1 MNQTIKELFSRK
13 SVRVYENRPIESEK
27 KRIILESALQAPTAG
42 NMTLYS
48 IIDVTDENLKKRLS
62 VTCDNQPFIA
72 DAPLVLIFCA
82 DYSRWYECF
91 CSANSVSTVST
102 VEDEIRKPGAGDLLL
117 SYTDAV
123 IAAQNAVVAAE
134 SLGIGSCYIGDI
146 LENYEIHKELL
157 NLPKYVIPSAMLV
170 FGYPTIQQKERVKP
184 TRFNLEDIIHENTYN
199 YNNPNKQ
206 TEMLAGV
213 TGKSE
218 EDLTNY
224 IRAFCKRKWNS
235 EFSHEMSRS
244 AYEMIK
250 DWLE

>member
-1 MNQTIKELFSRK
+1 MNQTINELFSRK
-13 SVRVYENRPIESEK
+13 SVRVYENRPIEIEK

-48 IIDVTDENLKKRLS
+48 IIDVTDEDLKKRLS

-91 CSANSVSTVST
+91 CA
-102 VEDEIRKPGAGDLLL
+102 VEDEVRKPGAGDLLL

-170 FGYPTIQQKERVKP
+170 FGYPTKQQKERVKP
-184 TRFNLEDIIHENTYN
+184 ARFKLEDIIHENSYDN
-199 YNNPNKQ
+199 IPNKQ
-206 TEMLAGV
+206 AEMLTDV
-213 TGKSE
+213 TGKTGE
-218 EDLTNY
+218 ELNNY
-224 IRAFCKRKWNS
+224 ISAFCKRKWNS
-235 EFSHEMSRS
+235 DFSHEMSRS

-250 DWLE
+250 GWLD

>member
-1 MNQTIKELFSRK
+1 MNQTISELFSRK

-27 KRIILESALQAPTAG
+27 KRIILEAAIQAPTAG

-48 IIDVTDENLKKRLS
+48 IIDVTDEDLKKRLS

-91 CSANSVSTVST
+91 CSVKEFNA
-102 VEDEIRKPGAGDLLL
+102 VEDEVRKPGAGDLLL

-170 FGYPTIQQKERVKP
+170 FGYPTKQQKERVKP
-184 TRFNLEDIIHENTYN
+184 ERFKLEDIIFENSYN
-199 YNNPNKQ
+199 KNRPNKQ
-206 TEMLAGV
+206 AEMLSEV
-213 TGKSE
+213 TEKSGE
-218 EDLTNY
+218 ELTNY
-224 IRAFCKRKWNS
+224 IKAFCKRKWNS
-235 EFSHEMSRS
+235 DFSQEMSRS
-244 AYEMIK
+244 AQEMIK
-250 DWLE
+250 NWLE

>member
-1 MNQTIKELFSRK
+1 MNQTISELFSRK
-13 SVRVYENRPIESEK
+13 SVRVYENIPIESEK
-27 KRIILESALQAPTAG
+27 KRIILEAAIQAPTAG

-48 IIDVTDENLKKRLS
+48 IIDVTDEDLKKRLS

-91 CSANSVSTVST
+91 CSVKEFNA
-102 VEDEIRKPGAGDLLL
+102 VEDEVRKPGAGDLLL

-170 FGYPTIQQKERVKP
+170 FGYPTKQQKERVKP
-184 TRFNLEDIIHENTYN
+184 ERFKLEDIIFENSYN
-199 YNNPNKQ
+199 KNRPNKQ
-206 TEMLAGV
+206 AEMLSEV
-213 TGKSE
+213 TEKSGE
-218 EDLTNY
+218 ELTNY
-224 IRAFCKRKWNS
+224 IKAFCKRKWNS
-235 EFSHEMSRS
+235 DFSQEMSRS
-244 AYEMIK
+244 TQEMIK
-250 DWLE
+250 NWLE

>member
-1 MNQTIKELFSRK
+1 MNQTISELFSRK

-27 KRIILESALQAPTAG
+27 KRIILEAAIQAPTAG

-48 IIDVTDENLKKRLS
+48 IIDVTDEDLKKRLS

-91 CSANSVSTVST
+91 CSVKEFNA
-102 VEDEIRKPGAGDLLL
+102 VEDEVRKPGAGDLLL

-170 FGYPTIQQKERVKP
+170 FGYPTKQQKERVKP
-184 TRFNLEDIIHENTYN
+184 ERFKLEDIIFENSYN
-199 YNNPNKQ
+199 KNRPNKQ
-206 TEMLAGV
+206 AEMLSEV
-213 TGKSE
+213 TEKSGE
-218 EDLTNY
+218 ELTNY
-224 IRAFCKRKWNS
+224 IKAFCKRKWNS
-235 EFSHEMSRS
+235 DFSQEMSRS
-244 AYEMIK
+244 ALEMIK
-250 DWLE
+250 NWLE